1 VTESNRE
8 PGAQPGETP
17 APQGDAP
24 AASTTDA
31 ASTAAGAASESAGT
45 TAATESMASDGMAS
59 AGPTPVD
66 PTAATPPA
74 VDPAAAGE
82 AAGEPAVPV
91 DEDLPLTPPEVG
103 ASTETSTAA
112 DSMGGSAP
120 PPVAGADTAETPTDA
135 GDVTLEMPVPTGAA
149 EVDAPAADTSSTGAV
164 STDAAPA
171 DASSA
176 GAVASDAAWTDA
188 ASTEAVSTETAS
200 ADAVPT
206 DAGGAST
213 EAVATDGV
221 SAEVA
226 PADAAAGTAGAA
238 ATGEALKAERIQ
250 LVGESGHSISVGVKT
265 PLGKHMVRQF
275 GDDFNVWD
283 TEQCTVERGPDGAWQ
298 LVPQAGTTNETLLN
312 GQPVTEPRPLRE
324 GDVIAVGRAEKGIAK
339 LPLTVRAG

>member
-1 VTESNRE
+1 MTESNRE

-24 AASTTDA
+24 PASTTDA
-31 ASTAAGAASESAGT
+31 ASTTAGAASESAGT
-45 TAATESMASDGMAS
+45 TTATESMAS

-66 PTAATPPA
+66 PTAATAPDA
-74 VDPAAAGE
+74 SAGTTGAEDAAAT
-82 AAGEPAVPV
+82 PPPV

-120 PPVAGADTAETPTDA
+120 PPVAGAETAGTPA
-135 GDVTLEMPVPTGAA
+135 SNGDVTLEMPAPTGAA
-149 EVDAPAADTSSTGAV
+149 EVDAPAADASSTGAV

-188 ASTEAVSTETAS
+188 ASTEAVSTEAAS
-200 ADAVPT
+200 T

-221 SAEVA
+221 SAEAA

-238 ATGEALKAERIQ
+238 ATGEALKADRIQ

-265 PLGKHMVRQF
+265 PLGKHMVRPF
-275 GDDFNVWD
+275 GEDFNVWD